1 MGYGLSEGGINV
13 TVQRGCVTLS
23 GEVRWHFQR
32 VAAEKAVK
40 ELGGVVGVNNL
51 LAIRP
56 IANVANICSRIEN
69 GRRNAQV
76 EAGRIRIDVVGG
88 KVVLEGD
95 VYAWNESNATERAAW
110 SVPGVTMVDNR
121 IAVTEFAD
129 EEP

>member
-32 VAAEKAVK
+32 VAAEKAVRK
-40 ELGGVVGVNNL
+40 LGGVVGVINL

-69 GRRNAQV
+69 WLRRNAQV
-76 EAGRIRIDVVGG
+76 EAGRIRIDVLGG

-95 VYAWNESNATERAAW
+95 VHAWNESSAAERAAW

-121 IAVTEFAD
+121 IALN
-129 EEP
+129 